1 MKQDNK
7 NYFSKTDIYV
17 GLDVHKRSWSVSIY
31 VENTYYKTFSISPP
45 STKVLVEYLEKNFVG
60 GKYHVVYEAG
70 FSGFW
75 IYDNL
80 KEKGIDCV
88 VVSPAD
94 IPMSNKDKKFKTDR
108 NDSKQLAQKLRSGM
122 LEGIYVPEEV
132 QREHR
137 SLLRLRNKY
146 VKDRTRIKNYIKSNL
161 MFFGK
166 IVGEDYEDTKSW
178 SKKFIYGL
186 REIGYLS
193 TEGKDVIQEL
203 IKMLVIYDEAVKGID
218 RKIKQL
224 SETVQYRKDV
234 EILCSVPGISTLS
247 AMILL
252 IEIGDIK
259 RFADTNK
266 LKSYIGLIPQ
276 EHSSGEKEIK
286 TGITKR
292 GNKYLKKIIIEISWV
307 AIRKDRT
314 LLSLYT
320 KLTKRM
326 RGSKAIIVIAGVLLN
341 RMRSIIRKREFYR
354 IAA

>member
-1 MKQDNK
+1 MRKDNK

-17 GLDVHKRSWSVSIY
+17 GLDVHKKSWAVSIY
-31 VENTYYKTFSISPP
+31 VGNIYYKSFSISPP
-45 STKVLVEYLEKNFVG
+45 SSKVLIEFLEKNFIG
-60 GKYHVVYEAG
+60 GRYHVVYEAG

-75 IYDNL
+75 IYDEL
-80 KEKGIDCV
+80 TERGIDCV

-94 IPMSNKDKKFKTDR
+94 IPMSNKNKNFKTDI
-108 NDSKQLAQKLRSGM
+108 NDSKQLAQKLKSGI
-122 LEGIYVPEEV
+122 LEGIHIPEKI

-137 SLLRLRNKY
+137 ALLRLRNKY
-146 VKDRTRIKNYIKSNL
+146 VKDRTRIKNYVKSNL

-166 IVGEDYEDTKSW
+166 VIGTDYEDTKSW
-178 SKKFIYGL
+178 SKKFVQGL
-186 REIGYLS
+186 MGLGYLS
-193 TEGKDVIQEL
+193 NEGKEVIQKL
-203 IKMLVIYDEAVKGID
+203 LKMLSVYEEAIKEVDKS
-218 RKIKQL
+218 IKQL
-224 SETVQYRKDV
+224 SITEQYKKDV

-247 AMILL
+247 AMIIL
-252 IEIGDIK
+252 IEIGDFN

-292 GNKYLKKIIIEISWV
+292 GNKFLKKVIIEVSWV
-307 AIRKDRT
+307 ATRKDET

-326 RGSKAIIVIAGVLLN
+326 RGSKAIIVIAGILLN
-341 RMRSIIRKREFYR
+341 RIRSIMKKKEFYR

>member
-1 MKQDNK
+1 MRKDNK

-17 GLDVHKRSWSVSIY
+17 GLDVHKKSWAVSIY
-31 VENTYYKTFSISPP
+31 VENIYYKSFSISPP
-45 STKVLVEYLEKNFVG
+45 SSKVLIEFLEKNFIG
-60 GKYHVVYEAG
+60 GRYHVVYEAG

-75 IYDNL
+75 IYDEL
-80 KEKGIDCV
+80 TEKGINCI

-94 IPMSNKDKKFKTDR
+94 IPMSNKNKKFKTDI
-108 NDSKQLAQKLRSGM
+108 NDSKQLAQKLKSGI
-122 LEGIYVPEEV
+122 LEGIHIPEKV

-137 SLLRLRNKY
+137 ALLRLRNKF

-166 IVGEDYEDTKSW
+166 VIGEDYEDTKSW
-178 SKKFIYGL
+178 SKKFVQGL
-186 REIGYLS
+186 NRIRYLS
-193 TEGKDVIQEL
+193 NEGKEVIQEL
-203 IKMLVIYDEAVKGID
+203 LKMLTVYDEAIKEVD

-224 SETVQYRKDV
+224 SITEQYKKDV

-252 IEIGDIK
+252 IEIGDFN

-292 GNKYLKKIIIEISWV
+292 GNKFLKKVIVEVSWV
-307 AIRKDRT
+307 AIRKDKT
-314 LLSLYT
+314 LLALYT

-326 RGSKAIIVIAGVLLN
+326 RGSKAVIVIAGILLN
-341 RMRSIIRKREFYR
+341 RMRSILRKREFYR

>member
-1 MKQDNK
+1 MKEDKK
-7 NYFSKTDIYV
+7 NHFSGTDIYI
-17 GLDVHKRSWSVSIY
+17 GLDVHKKSWAVSIY
-31 VENTYYKTFSISPP
+31 VENLYYKSFSISPP
-45 STKVLVEYLEKNFVG
+45 SSKVLVEYLEKNFIG
-60 GKYHVVYEAG
+60 GRYHVVYEAG

-80 KEKGIDCV
+80 IEKGIDCI

-94 IPMSNKDKKFKTDR
+94 VPMSDKNKKFKTDR
-108 NDSKQLAQKLRSGM
+108 NDSKQLAQKLRSGL
-122 LEGIYVPEEV
+122 LEGIHIPEKV

-137 SLLRLRNKY
+137 ALLRLRNKF
-146 VKDRTRIKNYIKSNL
+146 VKDRTRIKNHIKSNL

-166 IVGEDYEDTKSW
+166 SIGEDYEDTKSW
-178 SKKFIYGL
+178 SKKFIQSL
-186 REIGYLS
+186 IGIEYLS
-193 TEGKDVIQEL
+193 CEGKGAIKEL
-203 IKMLVIYDEAVKGID
+203 LKVLNFYNEEMKEID

-224 SETVQYRKDV
+224 SITEQYRIDV

-252 IEIGDIK
+252 IEIGDFN

-292 GNKYLKKIIIEISWV
+292 GNKFLKKIIVEASWV
-307 AIRKDRT
+307 AIKKDRT

-326 RGSKAIIVIAGVLLN
+326 RGSKAIIIIAGILLN
-341 RMRSIIRKREFYR
+341 RIRSIMIKKEFYQ

>member
-1 MKQDNK
+1 MRKDNK
-7 NYFSKTDIYV
+7 KYFSKTDIYV
-17 GLDVHKRSWSVSIY
+17 GLDVHQKSWAVSIY
-31 VENTYYKTFSISPP
+31 VENIYYKSFSISPP
-45 STKVLVEYLEKNFVG
+45 SCKVLAEFLEKNFIG
-60 GKYHVVYEAG
+60 GRYHVVYEAG

-75 IYDNL
+75 IYDEL
-80 KEKGIDCV
+80 MEKGIDCV

-94 IPMSNKDKKFKTDR
+94 IPMSNKNRNFKTDR
-108 NDSKQLAQKLRSGM
+108 NDSKQLAQKLKSGI
-122 LEGIYVPEEV
+122 LEGIHIPEKI

-137 SLLRLRNKY
+137 ALLRLRNKF
-146 VKDRTRIKNYIKSNL
+146 VKDRTRIKNYIRSNL

-166 IVGEDYEDTKSW
+166 VIGEDYEDTKSW
-178 SKKFIYGL
+178 SKKFVQGL
-186 REIGYLS
+186 QGIKYLS
-193 TEGKDVIQEL
+193 NEGKDVIQKL
-203 IKMLVIYDEAVKGID
+203 LKMLNVYDEAIKEVD

-224 SETVQYRKDV
+224 SLTQQYRKDV

-247 AMILL
+247 AMIL
-252 IEIGDIK
+252 ITEIGDFN
-259 RFADTNK
+259 RFIDTNK

-292 GNKYLKKIIIEISWV
+292 GNKFLKKIIIEASWV
-307 AIRKDRT
+307 AIRKDKT

-326 RGSKAIIVIAGVLLN
+326 RGSKAIIVISGILLN
-341 RMRSIIRKREFYR
+341 RMRSIMRKKEFYR

>member
-1 MKQDNK
+1 MKEDKK
-7 NYFSKTDIYV
+7 NHFSGTDIYI
-17 GLDVHKRSWSVSIY
+17 GLDVHKKSWSVSIF
-31 VENTYYKTFSISPP
+31 VESVYYKSFSISPP
-45 STKVLVEYLEKNFVG
+45 SSKVLVDFLEKNFIG
-60 GKYHVVYEAG
+60 GIYHVVYEAG

-80 KEKGIDCV
+80 TEQGIDCI

-94 IPMSNKDKKFKTDR
+94 VPMSNKNKKFKTDR
-108 NDSKQLAQKLRSGM
+108 NDSKQLAQKLRSGL
-122 LEGIYVPEEV
+122 LEGIHIPEKV

-137 SLLRLRNKY
+137 ALLRLRNKF
-146 VKDRTRIKNYIKSNL
+146 VKDRTRIKNHIKSNL

-166 IVGEDYEDTKSW
+166 SNGEDYEDTKSW
-178 SKKFIYGL
+178 SKKFIQSLTAIQYF
-186 REIGYLS
+186 S
-193 TEGKDVIQEL
+193 SEGKDAIKEL
-203 IKMLVIYDEAVKGID
+203 LKVLNFYNEEIKEVDK
-218 RKIKQL
+218 KIKQL
-224 SETVQYRKDV
+224 SITEQFREDV

-247 AMILL
+247 AMIIL
-252 IEIGDIK
+252 IEIGDFN

-292 GNKYLKKIIIEISWV
+292 GNKFLKKIIIEASWV
-307 AIRKDRT
+307 AIKKDRT

-326 RGSKAIIVIAGVLLN
+326 RGSKAIIIIAGILLN
-341 RMRSIIRKREFYR
+341 RIRSIMRKKEFYR